1 MIRVTRVFRGPWPAD
16 YNHVFMLPAS
26 LQMPA
31 AVVLLAGGLIACF
44 AGYRV
49 FRIVLGIYGF
59 ILGAL
64 FASSAMGTEHT
75 LWMVLA
81 ALVGGIV
88 GALILI
94 AAYFVGVA
102 LLGAGV
108 GALAASL
115 IWAALGREP
124 HALVVILFAIAGA
137 LGALAL
143 QRYVIIGAT
152 AFGGA
157 WTVIVGGLALRGD
170 RTAASA
176 AAHNNVWLAYPMHP
190 APGQRWVLFA
200 WIGLGLVGAIVQL
213 GITAKGKK

>member
-1 MIRVTRVFRGPWPAD
+1 
-16 YNHVFMLPAS
+16 MLPAS
-26 LQMPA
+26 FQLPA
-31 AVVLLAGGLIACF
+31 AIVLLVGGLISCF

-64 FASSAMGTEHT
+64 LTSGAMGTDGT
-75 LWMVLA
+75 WMIAA

-108 GALAASL
+108 GALATSL
-115 IWAALGREP
+115 IWAAFGREP
-124 HALVVILFAIAGA
+124 SAVIVIVFAIAGA

-157 WTVIVGGLALRGD
+157 WTIIVGAIALSGSKVAVD
-170 RTAASA
+170 A
-176 AAHNNVWLAYPMHP
+176 AARNNVWLAYPMNP
-190 APGQRWVLFA
+190 APGQYWVLLV
-200 WIGLGLVGAIVQL
+200 WIAL
-213 GITAKGKK
+213 GISGVFTQLAVTAKGKK

>member
-1 MIRVTRVFRGPWPAD
+1 
-16 YNHVFMLPAS
+16 MLPAS
-26 LQMPA
+26 FQTPA
-31 AVVLLAGGLIACF
+31 ALVLLVGGLISCL

-49 FRIVLGIYGF
+49 FRVVLGIYGF

-64 FASSAMGTEHT
+64 LASSAMGTEHT

-81 ALVGGIV
+81 ALAGGVI

-94 AAYFVGVA
+94 GAYFVGVA
-102 LLGAGV
+102 LLGAGI

-124 HALVVILFAIAGA
+124 HALVVILFAVAGA

-143 QRYVIIGAT
+143 QRYVIVGAT

-157 WTVIVGGLALRGD
+157 WTSIVGALALAGNRLAVD
-170 RTAASA
+170 A
-176 AAHNNVWLAYPMHP
+176 AAHNNVWLAYPMNP
-190 APGQRWVLFA
+190 APGQRWIFMA
-200 WIGLGLVGAIVQL
+200 WIALGLAGAVVQL
-213 GITAKGKK
+213 GVTARQVK

>member
-1 MIRVTRVFRGPWPAD
+1 
-16 YNHVFMLPAS
+16 MLPAS
-26 LQMPA
+26 FQTPA
-31 AVVLLAGGLIACF
+31 ALVLLAGGVIACF

-75 LWMVLA
+75 MWMIVA
-81 ALVGGIV
+81 ALAGGVV

-102 LLGAGV
+102 LLGAGI
-108 GALAASL
+108 GALTASL
-115 IWAALGREP
+115 VWASLGREP
-124 HALVVILFAIAGA
+124 GALIVILFSVAGA

-143 QRYVIIGAT
+143 QRYVIVGAT

-157 WTVIVGGLALRGD
+157 WTIIVGALALTGAKVGLD
-170 RTAASA
+170 A
-176 AAHNNVWLAYPMHP
+176 AARNNVWLVYPMNP
-190 APGQRWVLFA
+190 APGQYWVLLVWVA
-200 WIGLGLVGAIVQL
+200 LGVAGVVVQL
-213 GITAKGKK
+213 MLTGSPKKK

>member
-1 MIRVTRVFRGPWPAD
+1 
-16 YNHVFMLPAS
+16 MLPAS
-26 LQMPA
+26 LQTPA
-31 AVVLLAGGLIACF
+31 AIVLLGGGIIACF

-75 LWMVLA
+75 TWMIVA
-81 ALVGGIV
+81 ALAGGVV

-102 LLGAGV
+102 LLGAGI
-108 GALAASL
+108 GALVASL
-115 IWAALGREP
+115 VWASLGREP
-124 HALVVILFAIAGA
+124 GALAVILFSIAGA

-157 WTVIVGGLALRGD
+157 WTIIVGALALLGRRVTLD
-170 RTAASA
+170 A
-176 AAHNNVWLAYPMHP
+176 AARNNVWLAYPMNP
-190 APGQRWVLFA
+190 APGQYWILFA
-200 WIGLGLVGAIVQL
+200 WLVLGALGVVVQL
-213 GITAKGKK
+213 MLPDGGKTRK

>member
-1 MIRVTRVFRGPWPAD
+1 
-16 YNHVFMLPAS
+16 MLPAS
-26 LQMPA
+26 FQTPA
-31 AVVLLAGGLIACF
+31 ALILIAGGLISCF

-49 FRIVLGIYGF
+49 FRIVLAIYGF

-64 FASSAMGTEHT
+64 VASAAMGTEHT
-75 LWMVLA
+75 GWMIVA
-81 ALVGGIV
+81 ALLGGVV
-88 GALILI
+88 GALILL

-115 IWAALGREP
+115 IWASFGREP
-124 HALVVILFAIAGA
+124 HAFVVIVFAVAGA

-157 WTVIVGGLALRGD
+157 WTVIVGVFALLGD
-170 RTAASA
+170 RTAAA
-176 AAHNNVWLAYPMHP
+176 AAARNDVWLAYPMNP
-190 APGQRWVLFA
+190 APGRNWIVLLWVV
-200 WIGLGLVGAIVQL
+200 LGLAGAAVQVGV
-213 GITAKGKK
+213 TAKGK

>member
-1 MIRVTRVFRGPWPAD
+1 
-16 YNHVFMLPAS
+16 MLPAS
-26 LQMPA
+26 LQLPA
-31 AVVLLAGGLIACF
+31 ALILIAGGLIACF

-75 LWMVLA
+75 LYMILA

-102 LLGAGV
+102 LLGAGI

-115 IWAALGREP
+115 IWASLGREP
-124 HALVVILFAIAGA
+124 HAFIVILFAVVGA

-157 WTVIVGGLALRGD
+157 WTVIVGGLALAGNRLALD
-170 RTAASA
+170 A
-176 AAHNNVWLAYPMHP
+176 AARNNVWLAYPMHP
-190 APGQRWVLFA
+190 APGQHWVPFVWLA
-200 WIGLGLVGAIVQL
+200 LGILGAIVQL
-213 GITAKGKK
+213 GVTAKGR